1 VINVVD
7 VKQIDFKNKQVI
19 TKNKTNNKYFIAYDF
34 KTKLWIAIDNS
45 SSDLFV
51 EDFIRLDDAIRW
63 LRKYEWIISSYC
75 NTIYFYAF
83 SNYQN
88 DN

>member
-1 VINVVD
+1 MINVVD

-63 LRKYEWIISSYC
+63 LRKYE
-75 NTIYFYAF
+75 
-83 SNYQN
+83 
-88 DN
+88 

>member
-1 VINVVD
+1 MINVVD

-19 TKNKTNNKYFIAYDF
+19 TKNKTNNKHFIAYDF

-63 LRKYEWIISSYC
+63 LRKYE
-75 NTIYFYAF
+75 
-83 SNYQN
+83 
-88 DN
+88 